1 MDYLKYKLHWV
12 EYKAWYDAEDP
23 HEYFSHISDIR
34 MDKDNAW
41 QLSIQGRLR
50 WCIENEGFN
59 TQKNGG
65 YNLEHKFSR
74 KELWAKKNYYELLQI
89 AHLINQ
95 LVKKLQHVQNHLQDS
110 KITLTALW
118 EDIMACMRNQVIEIQ
133 QLEQELEEYK
143 QLRY

>member
-1 MDYLKYKLHWV
+1 
-12 EYKAWYDAEDP
+12 
-23 HEYFSHISDIR
+23 
-34 MDKDNAW
+34 MDKAQAW
-41 QLSIQGRLR
+41 EISRHGRLR

-95 LVKKLQHVQNHLQDS
+95 LAEKLQYIKDHLQEC
-110 KITLTALW
+110 KLTLTALW
-118 EDIMACMRNQVIEIQ
+118 EDMMACMRNQIIEN
-133 QLEQELEEYK
+133 QELERVLEQYK